1 MNSYETLDHEIA
13 DLESVEGTTPLA
25 VAMLPEPLDK
35 ILQRMIRQGAM
46 SVEELAEA
54 LGLLPDE
61 AQHLGEHLVSK
72 GYLRTEEKE
81 GEGGV
86 MFRVYLARMRRQ
98 NIPLDL

>member
-1 MNSYETLDHEIA
+1 MDNCESLHHEVAELET
-13 DLESVEGTTPLA
+13 VEGTTPLG

-35 ILQRMIRQGAM
+35 VLQRMIRQGAM

-54 LGLLPDE
+54 LGLPQHE
-61 AQHLGEHLVSK
+61 AQHLGEHLVAK
-72 GYLRTEEKE
+72 GYLRTEEKQ

-86 MFRVYLARMRRQ
+86 VFRVYLARMRRQ